1 MSKLFNDAT
10 ITEIDPLTI
19 TIYRKAV
26 FNPTDGKIYYEQW
39 TTYRGNDATKT
50 INTPGLYSFTGTTS
64 TWTLDDAIKG
74 PVHMFNG
81 GSGDVALAG
90 TLNANIYAALAPG
103 GSVTLYWDGAQ
114 YVS

>member
-19 TIYRKAV
+19 TTYRKAV

-39 TTYRGNDATKT
+39 TTYRGSDATKT
-50 INTPGLYSFTGTTS
+50 ITTPGLYSFTGTTS
-64 TWTLDDAIKG
+64 TWTLDNAIKG
-74 PVHMFNG
+74 VVHMFNG
-81 GSGDVALAG
+81 GSGDVILSGAI
-90 TLNANIYAALAPG
+90 NANIYVVLGPG
-103 GSVTLYWDGAQ
+103 ASLDLYWDGTE